1 MAPNTN
7 KYRPRIVDQQ
17 IESML
22 PMIGAIQIRGPK
34 WCGKTTTVER
44 HAKSVLRLH
53 DPLYPKDY
61 EEVARL
67 NLGILLEGK
76 TPRLIDERQTIPQIW
91 NGVKNLPRLDDKV
104 DAVERNKLSFLA
116 VVTGDGYA
124 YTDTVNGVKIH
135 TIPIGCLKN

>member
-17 IESML
+17 IERML
-22 PMIGAIQIRGPK
+22 PMIGAIQIKGPE
-34 WCGKTTTVER
+34 WCGKTTTAER

-53 DPLYPKDY
+53 DPLDPKDC

-76 TPRLIDERQTIPQIW
+76 HPASSMNGRPSPRSGTAQ
-91 NGVKNLPRLDDKV
+91 
-104 DAVERNKLSFLA
+104 
-116 VVTGDGYA
+116 VTCS
-124 YTDTVNGVKIH
+124 V
-135 TIPIGCLKN
+135 

>member
-1 MAPNTN
+1 M
-7 KYRPRIVDQQ
+7 
-17 IESML
+17 S
-22 PMIGAIQIRGPK
+22 
-34 WCGKTTTVER
+34 
-44 HAKSVLRLH
+44 RLH
-53 DPLYPKDY
+53 DPLDPKDY

-67 NLGILLEGK
+67 NLGTLLERE

-91 NGVKNLPRLDDKV
+91 NGVRNLLRLEDKV

-116 VVTGDGYA
+116 VITGDGYA